1 MLRFSAEQFAQLGR
15 LQFLRKADH
24 VLANN
29 IPVWAQSDY
38 PGRREF
44 AEMCLDR
51 SARYGLRSEQSVLL
65 YTLCAVWLGQMFE
78 EASPL
83 LMRLLNS
90 PLPEL
95 RKSHAM
101 CDWVRDQL
109 RPNASPVTGDA
120 AIRRSLELTT
130 PWGRR

>member
-15 LQFLRKADH
+15 LQYLRKADH

-29 IPVWAQSDY
+29 IPAWARSDH

-44 AEMCLDR
+44 AGMCLDR

-65 YTLCAVWLGQMFE
+65 YTCCAVWLGQMFE
-78 EASPL
+78 EVSPL
-83 LMRLLNS
+83 LLLLLNS

-95 RKSHAM
+95 RKTHAM

-109 RPNASPVTGDA
+109 RPGATPVSGDA
-120 AIRRSLELTT
+120 AIRRSLRLTT
-130 PWGRR
+130 AWGRR